1 MGPTNIFLYKQFI
14 NLPDECLKIKLDSI
28 ALYEVIVQ
36 IGTKS
41 ISFPNKLCRNSLK
54 EKEDII

>member
-1 MGPTNIFLYKQFI
+1 MLKNKISDCSNWKQ
-14 NLPDECLKIKLDSI
+14 
-28 ALYEVIVQ
+28 LYEVIVQ